1 MVRDRGS
8 GASAEQKNLQDI
20 PMALVLGDEAEKGAA
35 EERRAALAYLSD
47 AWAEARLD
55 GIDGDCLAQVALF
68 TALGELVTTYGE
80 EATATF
86 AEGLG
91 KRIRG
96 GEFTINR
103 GRQ

>member
-1 MVRDRGS
+1 MFRG
-8 GASAEQKNLQDI
+8 GEAARRRRKKLAGIQW
-20 PMALVLGDEAEKGAA
+20 PVWGEAEKGTAD
-35 EERRAALAYLSD
+35 ERRAALAYLSD

>member
-1 MVRDRGS
+1 
-8 GASAEQKNLQDI
+8 
-20 PMALVLGDEAEKGAA
+20 MAFVLGDEAEKGAA
-35 EERRAALAYLSD
+35 DERRAALAYLSD

-91 KRIRG
+91 QRIRR